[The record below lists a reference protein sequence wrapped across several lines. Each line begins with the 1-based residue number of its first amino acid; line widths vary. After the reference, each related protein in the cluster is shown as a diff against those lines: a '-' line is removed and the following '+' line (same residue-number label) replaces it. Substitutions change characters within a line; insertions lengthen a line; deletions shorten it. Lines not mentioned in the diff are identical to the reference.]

1 MLLQPEMIGQC
12 LRFFAV
18 RAGHHFGVL
27 YAVGSEHVF
36 VSLQPLSIQL
46 IVPLVLIDHAVGHQ
60 DLNVFKEPLA
70 VGKAIVGVKRVVE
83 KAAEV
88 GRAQIL
94 YPGHRAVEPGYV
106 SDPGNEDLLAVS
118 LGKHLV
124 QGIK

>member
-27 YAVGSEHVF
+27 YAVSSEHVF
-36 VSLQPLSIQL
+36 VSLKPSAFIL
-46 IVPLVLIDHAVGHQ
+46 IVPHVLIDHAIGHQ

-70 VGKAIVGVKRVVE
+70 VGKAIFGVKRVVE
-83 KAAEV
+83 KAAEA

-94 YPGHRAVEPGYV
+94 YPGHLCGRAR
-106 SDPGNEDLLAVS
+106 LCF
-118 LGKHLV
+118 
-124 QGIK
+124 